1 MTFITPRE
9 SFTSRNLGES
19 LGSVP
24 TPGPEMPPEIP
35 IAYRHLVD
43 LLPSSFL
50 CCFDRQLRVVFAS
63 GSLQDKFAYTAEAA
77 IGRSAEDLLPH
88 AAWTVAEPR
97 LRAALVGK
105 SSKFALVLPAG
116 AVLQLLVAPNT
127 DDPGPGGSSE
137 ASVVMVGLESL
148 DRIHA
153 GASASETAGGPP
165 GTDTISDT
173 ERLAAVIQATGVG
186 LWEWDMIA
194 EQVYFSAEWKRQL
207 GYDADEISDNFDE
220 WVRRLHP
227 EDRERVLQAVTTY
240 VAAPGDVY
248 RQTFRLQHKDGSY
261 RHILAQG
268 ALYCDATGLPIRMFG
283 SHTDVTQAVTREE
296 ALRESEGRYRSLFE
310 NSQSVMLLVDPNSGA
325 ILDANAAAAA
335 YYGWSRE
342 RIRAMNIYAINAAT
356 RADVQAEMERA
367 KGEKRGHFLFV
378 HRLADGSLRNV
389 EVFSGPVVVEGHEL
403 LYSIVHD
410 ITERR
415 QTEEALRQSEAQLR
429 DKAEQLAQVMLSAPE
444 GVLLLDTRNHV
455 LLTNKRADAKLARLA
470 SYDADHRLVQLGGV
484 ELDMQLTTPPE
495 GQWHTLQAGQHIY
508 ELIARPVESGP
519 VPAGWVM
526 ILREVTAER
535 AVQAQLQRQ
544 ERLAAVGQLAA
555 GIAHDFNNIMSVISI
570 YAEMTSEAPGLTA
583 KERARTLTIID
594 QAQRATRMIR
604 QILDFSRQSVLER
617 QGMDLLPLLKEQ
629 EKLLKQTLPENVEV
643 MLDAPRGEY
652 FVLADPTRMQQLVMN
667 LAVNARDAMPEGGQL
682 RIRLAK
688 LTGIDAR
695 HPPVPGLGE
704 GDWVR
709 IDVQDSGTG
718 IQPEHMAHIFEPFF
732 TTKEPG
738 KGTGLGLAQAHRIVA
753 QHAGHIVVTSEPG
766 VGTSFS
772 IFLPAQPLAHDAAD
786 GALLR
791 ADLPLGQGERVL
803 LVEDDPT
810 LRDSLA
816 ELMALWNYQVVAAPN
831 GEEALARLA
840 EESRQQD
847 EPFALIVSDVVMP
860 RLGGLALVKALRRRG
875 IATPVILMS
884 GHPIGEEQAP
894 WQELGVEVLLAKPP
908 NSRQL
913 AEAMAQ
919 VLKRPSSSL
928 S

>member
-1 MTFITPRE
+1 LE
-9 SFTSRNLGES
+9 ES
-19 LGSVP
+19 LVSVP
-24 TPGPEMPPEIP
+24 APGPEIPPEIP
-35 IAYRHLVD
+35 IAYHHLVD
-43 LLPSSFL
+43 LLPNSFL

-63 GSLQDKFAYTAEAA
+63 GSLQNNFAYTAKEA
-77 IGRSAEDLLPH
+77 IGRSVQDLLPRV
-88 AAWTVAEPR
+88 AWTVVEPH
-97 LRAALVGK
+97 LRAALVGE
-105 SSKFALVLPAG
+105 SSKFALTLPAG
-116 AVLQLLVAPNT
+116 AILQLLIAPNT
-127 DDPGPGGSSE
+127 ENARSDVSSE
-137 ASVVMVGLESL
+137 ALVIMLGV
-148 DRIHA
+148 
-153 GASASETAGGPP
+153 ASADRAQSGETGSGSGSAGMI
-165 GTDTISDT
+165 TDS
-173 ERLAAVIQATGVG
+173 ERLAAVVQATGVG

-194 EQVYFSAEWKRQL
+194 QQVHFSVEWKQQL
-207 GYDADEISDNFDE
+207 GYEDAEIGDDFDE

-227 EDRERVLQAVTTY
+227 EDRERAVQAVAGY
-240 VAAPGDVY
+240 VGGAGGVY
-248 RQTFRLQHKDGSY
+248 RQTFRLRHKDGSY

-268 ALYCDATGLPIRMFG
+268 ALYCDAGGQPVRMFG
-283 SHTDVTQAVTREE
+283 SHTDVTPAVAGEQ
-296 ALRESEGRYRSLFE
+296 ALRESEARYRGLFE
-310 NSQSVMLLVDPNSGA
+310 NSRSVMLLVDPDSGA

-356 RADVQAEMERA
+356 RGDVQAEMERA
-367 KGEKRGHFLFV
+367 QREQRSHFLFT
-378 HRLADGSLRNV
+378 HRLADGSLRDV
-389 EVFSGPVVVEGHEL
+389 EVFSGPVMVEGHRL

-410 ITERR
+410 VTERR
-415 QTEEALRQSEAQLR
+415 RTEEALRQSEAKLR

-444 GVLLLDTRNHV
+444 GVLLLDNRNHV
-455 LLTNKRADAKLARLA
+455 LLTNKRADTKLALLATFDTERRLA
-470 SYDADHRLVQLGGV
+470 QLGGMD
-484 ELDMQLTTPPE
+484 LDMLLTTPPE
-495 GQWHTLQAGQHIY
+495 GQWHTLQAGPHIY

-535 AVQAQLQRQ
+535 TVQEQLQRQ

-583 KERARTLTIID
+583 KERARTLTIIE

-617 QGMDLLPLLKEQ
+617 QIMDLLPLLKEQ
-629 EKLLKQTLPENVEV
+629 EKLLKQTLPENVEI
-643 MLDAPRGEY
+643 MLEAPRGEY

-682 RIRLAK
+682 QIRLSK
-688 LTGIDAR
+688 LTITDGK
-695 HPPVPGLGE
+695 HSPVTGLGE
-704 GDWVR
+704 RDWVR

-718 IQPEHMAHIFEPFF
+718 IRPEHMAHIFEPFF

-738 KGTGLGLAQAHRIVA
+738 KGTGLGLAQTHGIVA
-753 QHAGHIVVTSEPG
+753 QHAGHIIVTSEPG
-766 VGTSFS
+766 EGTTFS
-772 IFLPAQPLAHDAAD
+772 IFLPTQPLAHDAA
-786 GALLR
+786 GAALLR
-791 ADLPLGQGERVL
+791 ADLPLGQSERVL

-816 ELMALWNYQVVAAPN
+816 ELMALWNYQVVTAAN
-831 GEEALARLA
+831 GEEALAQLA
-840 EESRQQD
+840 EQSRRQD

-860 RLGGLALVKALRRRG
+860 RLGGVALVKALRKSG
-875 IATPVILMS
+875 STTPVILMS

-894 WQELGVEVLLAKPP
+894 WQELGVEVLLMKPP

-919 VLKRPSSSL
+919 VLRRPSSSL
-928 S
+928 

>member
-1 MTFITPRE
+1 MV
-9 SFTSRNLGES
+9 
-19 LGSVP
+19 SVP
-24 TPGPEMPPEIP
+24 APGPELPPEIP

-43 LLPSSFL
+43 LLPNSFL

-63 GSLQDKFAYTAEAA
+63 GSLQDNFSYTAKEA

-97 LRAALVGK
+97 LRAALVGE
-105 SSKFALVLPAG
+105 SSKFALTLPPG
-116 AVLQLLVAPNT
+116 AMLQVMVAPNP
-127 DDPGPGGSSE
+127 DDARSEGSSE
-137 ASVVMVGLESL
+137 APVIMLGVAITEQ
-148 DRIHA
+148 A
-153 GASASETAGGPP
+153 QP
-165 GTDTISDT
+165 GERDGESDT
-173 ERLAAVIQATGVG
+173 AVTITDSERLAAVVQATGVG
-186 LWEWDMIA
+186 LWEWDMLA
-194 EQVYFSAEWKRQL
+194 RQVHFSAEWKWQL
-207 GYDADEISDNFDE
+207 GYEDDEIGDDFDE
-220 WVRRLHP
+220 WARRLHP
-227 EDRERVLQAVTTY
+227 EDRERVMQAVADY
-240 VAAPGDVY
+240 VAAPSAVY
-248 RQTFRLQHKDGSY
+248 RQTFRLRHKDGSY

-268 ALYCDATGLPIRMFG
+268 AQYYDAEGRPVRMFG
-283 SHTDVTQAVTREE
+283 SHTDVTPAAASEQ
-296 ALRESEGRYRSLFE
+296 ALREIEGRYPGLFE
-310 NSQSVMLLVDPNSGA
+310 NSRSVMLLVDPDSGA

-356 RADVQAEMERA
+356 RADVQAEMAQAQREQRS
-367 KGEKRGHFLFV
+367 HFRFT
-378 HRLADGSLRNV
+378 HRLADGSLRSV
-389 EVFSGPVVVEGHEL
+389 EVFSGPVVVEGHQL

-410 ITERR
+410 VTERR
-415 QTEEALRQSEAQLR
+415 QTEEALLQSEAQLR

-444 GVLLLDTRNHV
+444 GVLLLDTHNHV

-470 SYDADHRLVQLGGV
+470 SYDADRRLVRLGDV
-484 ELDMQLTTPPE
+484 DLDMLLTTPPK

-508 ELIARPVESGP
+508 ELVARPVESGP

-535 AVQAQLQRQ
+535 ALQEQLQRQ

-583 KERARTLTIID
+583 KERARTLTIIE

-617 QGMDLLPLLKEQ
+617 QVMDLLPLLKEQ
-629 EKLLKQTLPENVEV
+629 EKLLKQTLPENVEI
-643 MLDAPRGEY
+643 LLEAPRGEY

-682 RIRLAK
+682 RLGLSK
-688 LTGIDAR
+688 LKVTDGK
-695 HPPVPGLGE
+695 HSPVPGLDQ

-718 IQPEHMAHIFEPFF
+718 IRPEHMAHIFEPFF

-738 KGTGLGLAQAHRIVA
+738 KGTGLGLAQAHGIVA
-753 QHAGHIVVTSEPG
+753 QHAGHITMTSELG
-766 VGTSFS
+766 VGTTFS
-772 IFLPAQPLAHDAAD
+772 IFLPAQPLAHDTAD
-786 GALLR
+786 TSLLR
-791 ADLPLGQGERVL
+791 VDLPLGQSERVL

-816 ELMALWNYQVVAAPN
+816 ELMALWNYQVVTAAN
-831 GEEALARLA
+831 GEEALAQLA
-840 EESRQQD
+840 EQDQRQD

-860 RLGGLALVKALRRRG
+860 RLGGVALVKALRKSG
-875 IATPVILMS
+875 STTPVILMS
-884 GHPIGEEQAP
+884 GHPIGDEEAP

-913 AEAMAQ
+913 AEAMA
-919 VLKRPSSSL
+919 LALGRPSSLVS
-928 S
+928 